1 MLNNKVIVVTGGNG
15 LIGKEIVSKLKT
27 EGAITI
33 NLDISLKD
41 NIERD
46 EINCDISDEN
56 SVSNAI
62 KKIESKY
69 FKIDGWVNNAYPR
82 MDDWNDDFEE
92 ITYDSWKKNIDLHLN
107 GYFLCSQKILKKM
120 RLQKE
125 GSLVNM
131 ASIYGVVG
139 PDFSIYKDIPKMT
152 MPAAYSAIKGGIIS
166 LTKYLASY
174 YGEYNVRINCVSPGG
189 VFDNQ
194 NEKFVKRY
202 TDKVPMKR
210 MANAKE
216 IAESVIFLLSSSY
229 ITGHNLI
236 VDGGWTTI

>member
-92 ITYDSWKKNIDLHLN
+92 ITYDSWKK
-107 GYFLCSQKILKKM
+107 ILI
-120 RLQKE
+120 
-125 GSLVNM
+125 
-131 ASIYGVVG
+131 SI
-139 PDFSIYKDIPKMT
+139 
-152 MPAAYSAIKGGIIS
+152 
-166 LTKYLASY
+166 
-174 YGEYNVRINCVSPGG
+174 
-189 VFDNQ
+189 
-194 NEKFVKRY
+194 
-202 TDKVPMKR
+202 
-210 MANAKE
+210 
-216 IAESVIFLLSSSY
+216 
-229 ITGHNLI
+229 
-236 VDGGWTTI
+236 

>member
-1 MLNNKVIVVTGGNG
+1 M
-15 LIGKEIVSKLKT
+15 
-27 EGAITI
+27 
-33 NLDISLKD
+33 
-41 NIERD
+41 
-46 EINCDISDEN
+46 
-56 SVSNAI
+56 
-62 KKIESKY
+62 
-69 FKIDGWVNNAYPR
+69 
-82 MDDWNDDFEE
+82 
-92 ITYDSWKKNIDLHLN
+92 
-107 GYFLCSQKILKKM
+107 
-120 RLQKE
+120 
-125 GSLVNM
+125 
-131 ASIYGVVG
+131 
-139 PDFSIYKDIPKMT
+139 
-152 MPAAYSAIKGGIIS
+152 
-166 LTKYLASY
+166 TKYLASY